1 MRHLALI
8 PALLLA
14 ACGEG
19 DGADQIGPNPT
30 IPAPRQPLF
39 PSLNVAKV
47 VGWQEGEAPK
57 APPGFRVQALARGL
71 SHPRFVYVL
80 PNGDVLA
87 VESRAPE
94 PGEPVDRPKEPI
106 RDYFQGLSSAANPA
120 PGKEPSNR
128 ITLIRDANGDGV
140 PEGRTV
146 FLDGLN
152 SPFGVVLVGGDL
164 YVANTDGVVRYP
176 YVTGQTRITAAPTPV
191 APLPGGPYNHH
202 WTKSLT
208 ASPDGSRL
216 YATVGSNSNVGENGM
231 EAEHGRAAVW
241 EIDRASG
248 AARLFAGGLR
258 NPNSPHFYPGSNQL
272 WVVTNERDEIGPN
285 ASPDYLT
292 SVRPG
297 GFYGWPYS
305 YWGRHVDV
313 RVQPQRPDL
322 VARAIMPDYALGSH
336 VAALGLDF
344 YTGTSFPPPYRGGA
358 FIGEHGSWN
367 RSAVSGYKVAF
378 VPFANGRPSGPA
390 QDFLT
395 GFLAGS
401 GRTHGRPVGVTVDRT
416 GALLVADDVGNT
428 VWRVSWSG

>member
-1 MRHLALI
+1 MKQRALLMS
-8 PALLLA
+8 LLLA
-14 ACGEG
+14 GCGEG
-19 DGADQIGPNPT
+19 DRADQIGPNPN
-30 IPAPRQPLF
+30 IPAPRQPLL
-39 PSLNVAKV
+39 SSINIAKI
-47 VGWQEGEAPK
+47 VGWRDGETPK
-57 APPGFRVQALARGL
+57 APAGFRVQALARGL

-106 RDYFQGLSSAANPA
+106 RGWLEELASGADPSPSA
-120 PGKEPSNR
+120 EPSNR

-140 PEGRTV
+140 AEGRTV
-146 FLDGLN
+146 FLDHLN
-152 SPFGVVLVGGDL
+152 SPFGVVLVEGDL

-176 YVTGQTRITAAPTPV
+176 YVTGETRITAPGTPV

-208 ASPDGSRL
+208 VSPDGAKL
-216 YATVGSNSNVGENGM
+216 YATVGSNSNVAENGI

-241 EIDRASG
+241 EIDRATG
-248 AARLFAGGLR
+248 AARVFAGGLR
-258 NPNSPHFYPGSNQL
+258 NPNSPRFYPGSNTL
-272 WVVTNERDEIGPN
+272 WVVANERDEIGPD

-305 YWGRHVDV
+305 YWGQHVDV

-322 VARAIMPDYALGSH
+322 VKSAITPDYALGSH

-344 YTGTSFPPPYRGGA
+344 YTAGAFPPPYRGGA

-367 RSAVSGYKVAF
+367 RSRPSGYKVVF
-378 VPFANGRPSGPA
+378 VPFANGRPSGKA

-395 GFLAGS
+395 GFIDG
-401 GRTHGRPVGVTVDRT
+401 GRAHGRPVGVAVDRG

-428 VWRVSWSG
+428 VWRVSWGG